1 MPKSTPINPPIITWL
16 SKCFA
21 RNILERPTKQ
31 EVIIKITYWS
41 VFNDHYDECGKDKI
55 I

>member
-31 EVIIKITYWS
+31 EVIIKNKLIALFLMMNMTS
-41 VFNDHYDECGKDKI
+41 VVKI
-55 I
+55 K

>member
-31 EVIIKITYWS
+31 EVIIKNILIALFLMIIITS
-41 VFNDHYDECGKDKI
+41 EVKI
-55 I
+55 K

>member
-31 EVIIKITYWS
+31 EVIIKNKLIDLILMIIITS
-41 VFNDHYDECGKDKI
+41 VVKI
-55 I
+55 K